1 MATETKDLARPA
13 IHAVHPWVP
22 GSPETRPR
30 HQLLSDDERAQL
42 AKVASILRFN
52 KDEQIFVQG
61 DKADAVFNIVSG
73 VVTVYRT
80 LKNGDYI
87 ISFLHPGDLF
97 GLSEEGHYLNTAKAA
112 TSVTVYKIP
121 LPAFRRIL
129 DTNAELDVDFII
141 KLCEDLR
148 EAQHHALVLAQK
160 RAATRLAM
168 FLELQEHL
176 QMTDSGKTASEI
188 YLPMDRSSIASYLGL
203 TPAALSR
210 AFRMLV
216 SRQVIS
222 CRDRHHV
229 KILDREALNRL
240 ADAPSLG
247 G

>member
-80 LKNGDYI
+80 RTNGDYV

-129 DTNAELDVDFII
+129 DTNAELDVDVIV

-148 EAQHHALVLAQK
+148 EAQRHALVLAQR
-160 RAATRLAM
+160 RATTRLAM

-176 QMTDSGKTASEI
+176 QSASGKAVSEI
-188 YLPMDRSSIASYLGL
+188 DLPMDRSSIAAYLGL
-203 TPAALSR
+203 TLAALGR
-210 AFRMLV
+210 AFRTLV
-216 SRQVIS
+216 SKQIIS

-229 KILDREALNRL
+229 RIVDRGALNRL
-240 ADAPSLG
+240 ADEG
-247 G
+247 

>member
-1 MATETKDLARPA
+1 MATETKHTAGPA
-13 IHAVHPWVP
+13 IQAVHPWVP
-22 GSPETRPR
+22 GSPKRRAR
-30 HQLLSDDERAQL
+30 HQLLSDVERAQL
-42 AKVASILRFN
+42 AKIATIVRFN
-52 KDEQIFVQG
+52 KGEQIYGEG
-61 DKADAVFNIVSG
+61 DKADAVFNIASG
-73 VVTVYRT
+73 VVTAYRT
-80 LKNGDYI
+80 LKQGKHVT
-87 ISFLHPGDLF
+87 SFLHPGDLF
-97 GLSEEGHYLNTAKAA
+97 GLSEEGHYSSTTKAA
-112 TSVTVYKIP
+112 TSVVAHKIP
-121 LPAFRRIL
+121 LTAFRRIL

-160 RAATRLAM
+160 RAATKLAM

-176 QMTDSGKTASEI
+176 QMTDSGKAASEI

>member
-1 MATETKDLARPA
+1 MATETKHLARPA

-22 GSPETRPR
+22 GSPERRPR
-30 HQLLSDDERAQL
+30 HQLLGDDERAQL
-42 AKVASILRFN
+42 AKVASILRFK

-80 LKNGDYI
+80 RTNGDYI

-121 LPAFRRIL
+121 LSAFRRIL

-176 QMTDSGKTASEI
+176 QMTDSAASEI
-188 YLPMDRSSIASYLGL
+188 HLPMDRSSIASYLGL

-210 AFRMLV
+210 AFRILV

-229 KILDREALNRL
+229 KILDREAVSRL
-240 ADAPSLG
+240 ADAR
-247 G
+247 